1 MIPVRGFEGKTVAV
15 FGLGR
20 TGLTAARA
28 LIAGGAKVA
37 LWDEKPASRE
47 AAVAE
52 GLNVVDLQAADWSQF
67 AALMLSPGV
76 PLTHPKPHW
85 TVTKAKAAG
94 VEVLGDIELFARTV
108 NAAPEHKKP
117 RIVAITGTN
126 GKSTTTA
133 LIGHLC
139 RRAGRDTRV
148 GGNIGEGVLGLE
160 DMHGGAVYV
169 LELSSYQLDLTSS
182 LRPDAVVLLNI
193 SPDHLDRHG
202 GMDGYIA
209 AKRRIFLNQGKGDT
223 AIIGV
228 DDPWCQQICTEIT
241 AANRRTI
248 WPISAGK
255 AMGRGVYALQGVLYD
270 ATGERVTEMVDLL
283 RARSLPGRH
292 NWQNAAA
299 AYAAAR
305 ALGIPSHQAVDGL
318 MTFPGLAHRMETVGR
333 IGKVA
338 LRQRQQGHQRRRRPP
353 GDVQLSEDL
362 LDRRRRGQGR
372 RDRRPGRPVPARRR
386 RLSDRPGGRGLR
398 QDPGG
403 QGPGAPVRRHRDGG
417 GRRLCRRRRVGR
429 GSHRPAVA
437 RLRLVRPV
445 RRLRAAG
452 RGVPRGGHGAG
463 QGAGGEKSVDLTG
476 DDLPPTHR
484 FAIVS
489 PRRGKSVPPTP

>member
-1 MIPVRGFEGKTVAV
+1 MIPVRGFEDKTVAV

-28 LIAGGAKVA
+28 LIAGGARVA

-47 AAVAE
+47 AAAAE
-52 GLNVVDLQAADWSQF
+52 GFPVVDLEAADWTQF

-85 TVTKAKAAG
+85 TVDKAKAAG
-94 VEVLGDIELFARTV
+94 VEILGDVELFARTV
-108 NAAPEHKKP
+108 NAAPIHKRPK
-117 RIVAITGTN
+117 IIAITGTN

-139 RRAGRDTRV
+139 ASAGRDTRI
-148 GGNIGEGVLGLE
+148 GGNIGQGVLGLE

-182 LRPDAVVLLNI
+182 LHPDAVVLLNI

-228 DDPWCQQICTEIT
+228 DDAWCQQICTEIT

-270 ATGERVTEMVDLL
+270 ATGERVVEVADLL

-305 ALGIPSHQAVDGL
+305 AIGIPIHDAVDGL
-318 MTFPGLAHRMETVGR
+318 MSFPGLAHRMETVGKLGRVRFVNDSKATNADAARQAMSSYPKFYWIAGGVAKAGGIEDLKDLFPR
-333 IGKVA
+333 IAKAYLIGEAAQPFSWTLAGKAEVSLSVTLEKAVQQAYADAAASGEDAIVLLSPACASFDQFSDFEARGEAFRAAVNGLAVSGGKVA
-338 LRQRQQGHQRRRRPP
+338 
-353 GDVQLSEDL
+353 
-362 LDRRRRGQGR
+362 
-372 RDRRPGRPVPARRR
+372 
-386 RLSDRPGGRGLR
+386 
-398 QDPGG
+398 
-403 QGPGAPVRRHRDGG
+403 
-417 GRRLCRRRRVGR
+417 
-429 GSHRPAVA
+429 VA
-437 RLRLVRPV
+437 
-445 RRLRAAG
+445 
-452 RGVPRGGHGAG
+452 
-463 QGAGGEKSVDLTG
+463 
-476 DDLPPTHR
+476 
-484 FAIVS
+484 
-489 PRRGKSVPPTP
+489 

>member
-1 MIPVRGFEGKTVAV
+1 MIPVRGFEDKTVAV

-37 LWDEKPASRE
+37 LWDEKEAGRE
-47 AAVAE
+47 AARAE
-52 GLNVVDLQAADWSQF
+52 GLPVVDLSTADWSQF
-67 AALMLSPGV
+67 SALMLSPGV

-85 TVTKAKAAG
+85 TVEAAKAAG
-94 VEVLGDIELFARTV
+94 VEILGDVELFARTV

-117 RIVAITGTN
+117 KIIAITGTN

-139 RRAGRDTRV
+139 QQAGRDTRV
-148 GGNIGEGVLGLE
+148 GGNIGAGILGLE

-182 LRPDAVVLLNI
+182 LHADATVLLNL
-193 SPDHLDRHG
+193 SPDHIDRHG
-202 GMDGYIA
+202 SMEGYIA

-270 ATGERVTEMVDLL
+270 ATGERVTEMADLL

-299 AYAAAR
+299 AYAAAI
-305 ALGIPSHQAVDGL
+305 AIGIPPVQAVEGL
-318 MTFPGLAHRMETVGR
+318 MTFPGLAHRMETVGK

-338 LRQRQQGHQRRRRPP
+338 FVNDSKATNADAARQAMSSYPKFYWIAGGVPKA
-353 GDVQLSEDL
+353 GGIEDL
-362 LDRRRRGQGR
+362 ADLFPRVACAYLIGQAAEAFGKTLDGK
-372 RDRRPGRPVPARRR
+372 
-386 RLSDRPGGRGLR
+386 
-398 QDPGG
+398 
-403 QGPGAPVRRHRDGG
+403 APVKQCGDIET
-417 GRRLCRRRRVGR
+417 
-429 GSHRPAVA
+429 AVA
-437 RLRLVRPV
+437 AAHADAAATGQDAIVLLSPACASFDQFSDFEARGEAF
-445 RRLRAAG
+445 RAAVNG
-452 RGVPRGGHGAG
+452 LVKPKAKRA
-463 QGAGGEKSVDLTG
+463 
-476 DDLPPTHR
+476 
-484 FAIVS
+484 
-489 PRRGKSVPPTP
+489 

>member
-1 MIPVRGFEGKTVAV
+1 MIPVRGFEDKTVAV

-37 LWDEKPASRE
+37 LWDEKPESRE
-47 AAVAE
+47 AAAAE
-52 GLNVVDLQAADWSQF
+52 GFPVVDLQAADWSQF

-85 TVTKAKAAG
+85 TVDKAKAAG
-94 VEVLGDIELFARTV
+94 VEILGDVELFARTV
-108 NAAPEHKKP
+108 NAAPVHKRPK
-117 RIVAITGTN
+117 IIAITGTN

-139 RRAGRDTRV
+139 ASAGRDTRI
-148 GGNIGEGVLGLE
+148 GGNIGLGVLGLE

-182 LRPDAVVLLNI
+182 LHPDAVVLLNI

-270 ATGERVTEMVDLL
+270 ATGERVVEMADLL

-299 AYAAAR
+299 AYAAAK
-305 ALGIPSHQAVDGL
+305 AIGIPAHDAVEGL
-318 MTFPGLAHRMETVGR
+318 MTFPGLAHRMETVGK
-333 IGKVA
+333 IGKVRFVNDSKA
-338 LRQRQQGHQRRRRPP
+338 TNADAARQAMSSYPKFYWIAGGVAKAGGIDDLKDLFPRVAGAYLIGEAAKPFAVTLAGKAEVKMSGTLEKAVQQAYADAAASGE
-353 GDVQLSEDL
+353 DAVVLLSPACASFDQFSDFEA
-362 LDRRRRGQGR
+362 RGEAFRTAVNGLT
-372 RDRRPGRPVPARRR
+372 AT
-386 RLSDRPGGRGLR
+386 GGK
-398 QDPGG
+398 
-403 QGPGAPVRRHRDGG
+403 
-417 GRRLCRRRRVGR
+417 
-429 GSHRPAVA
+429 AVA
-437 RLRLVRPV
+437 
-445 RRLRAAG
+445 
-452 RGVPRGGHGAG
+452 
-463 QGAGGEKSVDLTG
+463 
-476 DDLPPTHR
+476 
-484 FAIVS
+484 
-489 PRRGKSVPPTP
+489 

>member
-37 LWDEKPASRE
+37 LWDEKVASRE
-47 AAVAE
+47 AAAAE
-52 GLNVVDLQAADWSQF
+52 GFPVVDLETADWRQF

-85 TVTKAKAAG
+85 TVQKAKAAG

-108 NAAPEHKKP
+108 AAAPVHKRPK
-117 RIVAITGTN
+117 IIAITGTN

-139 RRAGRDTRV
+139 ASAGRDTRI
-148 GGNIGEGVLGLE
+148 GGNIGQGVLGLE

-182 LRPDAVVLLNI
+182 LHPDAVVLLNI

-228 DDPWCQQICTEIT
+228 DDPCCQQICTEIT

-270 ATGERVTEMVDLL
+270 ATGERVVEVADLL

-305 ALGIPSHQAVDGL
+305 AIGIPMQDAVDGL
-318 MTFPGLAHRMETVGR
+318 MTFPGLAHRMETVGK
-333 IGKVA
+333 IGKVRFVNDSKA
-338 LRQRQQGHQRRRRPP
+338 TNADAARQAMSSYPKFYWIAGGVAMAGGIDDLKDLFPRVAKAYLIGEAAEPFSWTLAGKAEVAISGTLERAVQQAYADAAASGEEAI
-353 GDVQLSEDL
+353 VLLSPACASFDQFSDFEA
-362 LDRRRRGQGR
+362 RGEAFR
-372 RDRRPGRPVPARRR
+372 AAVN
-386 RLSDRPGGRGLR
+386 GL
-398 QDPGG
+398 
-403 QGPGAPVRRHRDGG
+403 VGG
-417 GRRLCRRRRVGR
+417 GKA
-429 GSHRPAVA
+429 AVA
-437 RLRLVRPV
+437 
-445 RRLRAAG
+445 
-452 RGVPRGGHGAG
+452 
-463 QGAGGEKSVDLTG
+463 
-476 DDLPPTHR
+476 
-484 FAIVS
+484 
-489 PRRGKSVPPTP
+489 